1 MATPAISFNPVIS
14 TNFPGTFFVSSDGY
28 VQGTFMDDPAVRYAL
43 SGGVLAST
51 ETLPMFGGVGIKE
64 LVPAPVSS
72 SSPADELGT
81 IVGRATAQTNLTG
94 FSVFNQS
101 SNWVQ
106 TPQSRVPTAATG
118 MTVNFFRFGSGARIV
133 VAANSTFAA
142 TLEGGSILAQVS
154 WDYTNQVLVTYDS
167 VAALPVK
174 ILDVNIGNSKIVT
187 YNSGTGFTNWTE
199 TGSTVL
205 IQI

>member
-1 MATPAISFNPVIS
+1 MATANISFNPVIS

-51 ETLPMFGGVGIKE
+51 ETIPMWGGVALAEK
-64 LVPAPVSS
+64 VPAPVSS
-72 SSPADELGT
+72 TTPADELGT
-81 IVGRATAQTNLTG
+81 IVTRATSQATLTA

-101 SNWVQ
+101 SNWVT
-106 TPQSRVPTAATG
+106 TPQSRVPTAGTG
-118 MTVNFFRFGSGARIV
+118 MTVNFFRLGSGARIA
-133 VAANSTFAA
+133 VAADPTFAA
-142 TLEGGSILAQVS
+142 TLEGNSIIAQVS
-154 WDYTNQVLVTYDS
+154 WDYTNQVLVAYDS

-187 YNSGTGFTNWTE
+187 YDSGTGFTNWTE